1 MELGIYL
8 QDISLTIPL
17 MVLFVLS
24 LLPVT
29 VKIFS
34 GNVEQKP
41 LFTFLQAAFAVILT
55 GVLIVL
61 RNTTEVVYAFNNTIV
76 FSPYIKLTTII
87 LVLSTLFTLFLGYRS
102 PSIPKNQYSEHVFL
116 LLSALLGMLVLNYSN
131 DLLITFIGIE
141 LLSLP
146 LYVLVGLSGNSVV
159 PKEASFKYF
168 VLGSFASAFLLFG
181 IAFIFGATQTTEITK
196 ILSASDQVDK
206 NLLTIGIMAF
216 LVGMFFKVALVP
228 FHSWLPDVYQGSPTP
243 MTAFMATTVK
253 LVIFVFLLGFV
264 DVIRLMD
271 MNVALY
277 TLQWVA
283 ILTMFLGNMV
293 ALKQSSLKRMLAYS
307 SISHSGY
314 LFVGLISAVLGT
326 GEFSYQG
333 ILFYLLTYMF
343 TIMGLFALMCVYE
356 KKEGEDLNLDTLKGL
371 AKDHPWLA
379 LAMSI
384 FLLSLAGI
392 PPTGGFFAKVFLFS
406 SAIQVEQYW
415 LVIWGMM
422 SSAIA
427 VYYYLKPVVYMY
439 MKDKESSEIFVKNE
453 SVSTLS
459 IVYLSVIMVLVLG
472 VFSQP
477 FLTRILKTLI

>member
-8 QDISLTIPL
+8 QDLSLTIPL
-17 MVLFVLS
+17 IVLFVLS

-34 GNVEQKP
+34 GNVEQKQ

-116 LLSALLGMLVLNYSN
+116 LLNALLGMLVLNYSN

-196 ILSASDQVDK
+196 ILSASEQVDK

-253 LVIFVFLLGFV
+253 LVIFVFLRGELCRWMVSFV
-264 DVIRLMD
+264 R
-271 MNVALY
+271 
-277 TLQWVA
+277 
-283 ILTMFLGNMV
+283 
-293 ALKQSSLKRMLAYS
+293 SP
-307 SISHSGY
+307 SI
-314 LFVGLISAVLGT
+314 
-326 GEFSYQG
+326 
-333 ILFYLLTYMF
+333 
-343 TIMGLFALMCVYE
+343 
-356 KKEGEDLNLDTLKGL
+356 KKGL
-371 AKDHPWLA
+371 N
-379 LAMSI
+379 
-384 FLLSLAGI
+384 
-392 PPTGGFFAKVFLFS
+392 VF
-406 SAIQVEQYW
+406 
-415 LVIWGMM
+415 
-422 SSAIA
+422 
-427 VYYYLKPVVYMY
+427 
-439 MKDKESSEIFVKNE
+439 
-453 SVSTLS
+453 
-459 IVYLSVIMVLVLG
+459 IVYFLKNKYYVI
-472 VFSQP
+472 QN
-477 FLTRILKTLI
+477 TN